1 MGPRTAFSK
10 VGDYRKEKGAGEWP
24 YAQFVTDVLRAS
36 FIVANSWFRVYEQLD
51 ASPDSDIVRLKNKI
65 GLNQEPFNLCT

>member
-1 MGPRTAFSK
+1 MALRP
-10 VGDYRKEKGAGEWP
+10 
-24 YAQFVTDVLRAS
+24 AQFVTDVLRAS